1 MQPPLP
7 PNSPVFPSEPLT
19 HPELVALLKRSGL
32 RLTQSRSLML
42 AALLR
47 CRAPVTL
54 AQLQTAIH
62 PQHVALATLFRS
74 MLRLEDAELVT
85 RTIDHH
91 GTANWE
97 LNVGRARSFHVT
109 DRHTGEV
116 ASLEPE
122 ITQSL
127 QALLTRI
134 EQSLAQRGYTHL
146 QLAITFHGSLPKS
159 APSLQVA

>member
-1 MQPPLP
+1 MPPLLP
-7 PNSPVFPSEPLT
+7 TDTSVFPPEPLT

-32 RLTQSRSLML
+32 RFTQSRNIML

-47 CRAPVTL
+47 CSAPVTL
-54 AQLQTAIH
+54 AQLQSAIH

-74 MLRLEDAELVT
+74 MLRLEEAELVT

-91 GTANWE
+91 GTTNWE

-109 DRHTGEV
+109 DRRTGEI
-116 ASLEPE
+116 ASLEPA
-122 ITQSL
+122 ITQPL
-127 QALLTRI
+127 QALLARI
-134 EQSLAQRGYTHL
+134 EQHLAQRGYTHL
-146 QLAITFHGSLPKS
+146 QLTIAFHGSVPKS